1 MYVFVHS
8 QAQKY
13 GKIFLVFRIFRA
25 KMEQKKKGR
34 IKKIIITP
42 FYLPFIISLS
52 NKISILDS
60 LHNR

>member
-25 KMEQKKKGR
+25 KMEQKKER
-34 IKKIIITP
+34 ANKKIIITP

-52 NKISILDS
+52 NKTLLLDS
-60 LHNR
+60 RHNR

>member
-25 KMEQKKKGR
+25 KMEQKKER
-34 IKKIIITP
+34 ANKKNHYYAL
-42 FYLPFIISLS
+42 FYAFIISLS
-52 NKISILDS
+52 SKTLLLDS
-60 LHNR
+60 QHNR

>member
-25 KMEQKKKGR
+25 KMEQKKER
-34 IKKIIITP
+34 ANKKKSLLRP
-42 FYLPFIISLS
+42 FLCLYNFFF
-52 NKISILDS
+52 K
-60 LHNR
+60 